1 MLQFVR
7 SRIWEARK
15 RSPDIQPSTSES
27 TTRHLIEFSDPT
39 KIDKAQP
46 MIVKET
52 EFVGSF
58 GALSQ
63 LPHGDLPE
71 IGFVGRS
78 NVGKSSLINKL
89 LGVRRLAMTSSRPG
103 KTRTINFFRVNSVCH
118 FVDLPG
124 YGFSRVSKREQA
136 GWRRLIEGYL
146 LDRES
151 LRLLILLIDAR
162 HGALANDRQMIGWL
176 RSNALPHQIVLT
188 KADKLGGN
196 RLAAERRALADPAH
210 ELHGAIL
217 CSAQK
222 GFGTREIWSAIDGSL
237 EYRQQVERS

>member
-1 MLQFVR
+1 
-7 SRIWEARK
+7 
-15 RSPDIQPSTSES
+15 
-27 TTRHLIEFSDPT
+27 
-39 KIDKAQP
+39 
-46 MIVKET
+46 MIVKDT
-52 EFVGSF
+52 VFVGSF

-63 LPHGDLPE
+63 LPRGDLPE

-89 LGVRRLAMTSSRPG
+89 LGVRRLALTSSRPG
-103 KTRTINFFRVNSVCH
+103 KTRTINFFRVNDDCH

-124 YGFSRVSKREQA
+124 YGFSKVSKREQA

-146 LDRES
+146 LDRRC

-176 RSNALPHQIVLT
+176 RSNGLPHQVVLT

-196 RLAAERRALADPAH
+196 RLAAERRAVSDPSH
-210 ELHGAIL
+210 ELHGAIF

-222 GFGTREIWSAIDGSL
+222 GFGAKEIWRAIDGSL
-237 EYRQQVERS
+237 EHREPVGRS